1 MTKSLKISQN
11 EKDNA
16 KKFNLYGMKIE
27 LKKSIKSSQTRTHWI
42 IGTSPDLVSITL
54 WNGYTRT
61 RASINYLNKL
71 I

>member
-1 MTKSLKISQN
+1 MTKSSKISQN

-16 KKFNLYGMKIE
+16 KKFNLYRIKIE
-27 LKKSIKSSQTRTHWI
+27 LKKSIKSAQTRTHWI
-42 IGTSPDLVSITL
+42 IGTSPDLGSVTL

-61 RASINYLNKL
+61 RTSTNYLNKL